1 MDTEELFLNAL
12 EQVRDRI
19 FTFTVK
25 LSGDKFPD
33 GWEKEIDFQI
43 TKENILF
50 ELSARLDMPEYMF
63 EDFDLD
69 RFDFDS
75 TLRGVAFLEAF
86 PDGKPEGEK
95 YSFKWDGVQI
105 RKYMESWEWFV
116 DRLMDNN
123 LSLHEYENF
132 VNSL

>member
-25 LSGDKFPD
+25 LSGDKFPN
-33 GWEKEIDFQI
+33 GWETGIDFQI

-50 ELSARLDMPEYMF
+50 ELWSRLDLPEYMF

-69 RFDFDS
+69 RFDFET
-75 TLRGVAFLEAF
+75 TLRGAAFLEAF
-86 PDGKPEGEK
+86 PDGTPEGEK
-95 YSFKWDGVQI
+95 YSFKWDGAQM
-105 RKYMESWEWFV
+105 RKYMERWEWFV

-123 LSLHEYENF
+123 LTLHEYENF